1 MRKLTAG
8 LMMAAVLGF
17 GAVDA
22 SAQASVPGQASV
34 TIPTVLVISGVTD
47 LTIVEGDFDFTAGNT
62 SLATGSVTIDT
73 RSNVIHA
80 VEVTG
85 AALTNGTDN
94 LALEVQAADA
104 SWSALSAT
112 AVRALA
118 PLARGSQTGSTINF
132 QTTADVA
139 QHTPGEYT
147 GTITYTVVADL

>member
-22 SAQASVPGQASV
+22 SAQTVNGAASV

-47 LTIVEGDFDFTAGNT
+47 LTIAEAAFDFTAANT
-62 SLATGSVTIDT
+62 SLATGSVTVDT
-73 RSNVIHA
+73 RANVSHA

-85 AALTNGTDN
+85 AALANGTDN
-94 LALEVQAADA
+94 LTLEVQAADLT
-104 SWSALSAT
+104 WSALSGT
-112 AVRALA
+112 AVRSLA
-118 PLARGSQTGSTINF
+118 GLARGEHAASAINF
-132 QTTADVA
+132 RTTADVSLHA
-139 QHTPGEYT
+139 PGEYT